1 MLEEFMPN
9 GLPHLPFSY
18 LHCLSKSSCKRAVYQ
33 LEFEIADHF
42 SWRRVAN
49 TNKDSSAREESVS
62 LLNRMN
68 YYRVEEV
75 DLDTL
80 FLPEIFYIIT
90 QEVSHETELGSF
102 AIFVLEYY
110 KLASYLYRFLVR

>member
-1 MLEEFMPN
+1 M
-9 GLPHLPFSY
+9 
-18 LHCLSKSSCKRAVYQ
+18 
-33 LEFEIADHF
+33 
-42 SWRRVAN
+42 
-49 TNKDSSAREESVS
+49 S